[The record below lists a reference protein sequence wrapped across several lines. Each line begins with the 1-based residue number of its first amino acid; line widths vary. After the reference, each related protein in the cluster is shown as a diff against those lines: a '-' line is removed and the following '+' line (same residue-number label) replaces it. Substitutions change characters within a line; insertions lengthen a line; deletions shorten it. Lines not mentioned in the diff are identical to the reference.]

1 MSGIV
6 RLCLSFFPRIAFF
19 LARSLSNLLSYFLF
33 FCSTSLVLLPQI
45 SLLLTALLH
54 PPRCK
59 ALRVPQSKKK
69 KNDCRFFVAFFT
81 SRFSRCKQVFLCATR
96 LNFVCHFFFTFP
108 FLLVSFRFP
117 PPFLLQFPVF
127 FTFFSQVRFSLFGA
141 AKLLF
146 WMEIDCLQGQRRLEH
161 GRGQQDR
168 WKNWKRREKR
178 GKIQVSPLL
187 ARARVRRN
195 NLRVDSAPFLRISVV
210 N

>member
-1 MSGIV
+1 MFVLFSPHSI
-6 RLCLSFFPRIAFF
+6 FF
-19 LARSLSNLLSYFLF
+19 
-33 FCSTSLVLLPQI
+33 SLVLSPTFSVIFFFFVQLLSCSFHKYPCSWLHFSTLPAAE
-45 SLLLTALLH
+45 LFACH
-54 PPRCK
+54 KVKR
-59 ALRVPQSKKK
+59 K

-96 LNFVCHFFFTFP
+96 FNFVCHFFFTFP

-161 GRGQQDR
+161 GRGQQGR